1 MERQVL
7 DRVRACVAK
16 VVAFAPEAIAPQSR
30 LTLDLG
36 YDSLD
41 LVELMFVLE
50 QEFSIRLEQ
59 EDMSLSAQLG
69 LPESEL
75 HRNEI
80 LTPKA
85 LELLRERYPGAG
97 ELLKDGIA
105 RKDLV
110 ALVTVEGIAATVER
124 KLAAAR

>member
-1 MERQVL
+1 MERQIL
-7 DRVRACVAK
+7 DRVRACVAE

-75 HRNEI
+75 HRSEI

-85 LELLRERYPGAG
+85 LQLLRERYPAAG

-124 KLAAAR
+124 RLAAAR